1 MVSVVSV
8 QEVMDIMEAFAPK
21 HLAEDW
27 DNPGLLVGSPAQ
39 RTERI
44 VCCLDVSDG
53 VVQQAIDMDA
63 HLVVAHHPLIFK
75 AMKNVRTDLPLGARI
90 AKLLKHDIAVIA
102 AHTNLDIAEGGV
114 NDVLAKA
121 IGVGKLSSFVI
132 EQQDEDGRPASLG
145 RIGALPAPM
154 TIADFAAQVR
164 EALPTA
170 HVRYVDAGPRPVRKV
185 ALCSG
190 SGAEF
195 IGRAAALGADAYV
208 TGDVRYHDAQHA
220 AELGLHVIDAGHF
233 GTEFPVVASLRQRLA
248 DALAERKR
256 TVEVIA
262 DTQSE
267 DFFHVI

>member
-1 MVSVVSV
+1 MTCW
-8 QEVMDIMEAFAPK
+8 PK
-21 HLAEDW
+21 PSASE
-27 DNPGLLVGSPAQ
+27 S
-39 RTERI
+39 
-44 VCCLDVSDG
+44 S
-53 VVQQAIDMDA
+53 QA
-63 HLVVAHHPLIFK
+63 
-75 AMKNVRTDLPLGARI
+75 
-90 AKLLKHDIAVIA
+90 
-102 AHTNLDIAEGGV
+102 
-114 NDVLAKA
+114 
-121 IGVGKLSSFVI
+121 LSSSSRTRTAGL
-132 EQQDEDGRPASLG
+132 QAS
-145 RIGALPAPM
+145 
-154 TIADFAAQVR
+154 
-164 EALPTA
+164 LPTA